1 MIDFSTEF
9 GQRAHKRL
17 SEEEILW
24 LTTIDAQGI
33 PQPRPVWFLWDGE
46 TFLVFSQS
54 QAHKVAHIQ
63 NRNQVALNLNST
75 FTGGDVVVL
84 LGEAQMLSTPVSQ
97 PEMDAYLKKYE
108 QGLKG
113 INMTESDFQD
123 SYHTAIRIKPTQLR
137 GH

>member
-1 MIDFSTEF
+1 MIDFSTQF

-24 LTTIDAQGI
+24 LTTTDSRGI

-46 TFLVFSQS
+46 SVLVFSQP
-54 QAHKVAHIQ
+54 QAFKVAHI
-63 NRNQVALNLNST
+63 RNQSHVALNLNST

-84 LGEAQMLSTPVSQ
+84 LGEAQVLSTPVSKQ
-97 PEMDAYLKKYE
+97 ELDAYLKKYE

-123 SYHTAIRIKPTQLR
+123 SYHTAIRITPTQLR

>member
-9 GQRAHKRL
+9 GQRANKRL
-17 SEEEILW
+17 SEEEVIW
-24 LTTIDAQGI
+24 LTTTDDNGV

-46 TFLVFSQS
+46 TFLVFSQP
-54 QAHKVAHIQ
+54 QGYKVAHIQ
-63 NRNQVALNLNST
+63 KRNQVALNLNST

-84 LGEAQMLSTPVSQ
+84 LGEADLLSTPVSQ
-97 PEMDAYLKKYE
+97 QAMDAYLKKYE

>member
-1 MIDFSTEF
+1 MIDFSTDF

-17 SEEEILW
+17 VEEETLW
-24 LTTIDAQGI
+24 LTTTDTQGI

-46 TFLVFSQS
+46 TFLVFSQP
-54 QAHKVAHIQ
+54 QAYKVAHIQ
-63 NRNQVALNLNST
+63 NQSQVALNLNST

-84 LGEAQMLSTPVSQ
+84 LGEAQLLSTPVSQ
-97 PEMDAYLKKYE
+97 QDMDAYLKKYK

>member
-9 GQRAHKRL
+9 GQRAYKRL
-17 SEEEILW
+17 LEEEIIW

-46 TFLVFSQS
+46 TFLVFSQP
-54 QAHKVAHIQ
+54 QAYKVAHIQ
-63 NRNQVALNLNST
+63 KQGQVALNLNST

-84 LGEAQMLSTPVSQ
+84 LGEAELLSTPVSQ
-97 PEMDAYLKKYE
+97 QAMDAYLSKYE

-123 SYHTAIRIKPTQLR
+123 SYHSAIRIMPSQLR

>member
-24 LTTIDAQGI
+24 LTTTDARGI

-46 TFLVFSQS
+46 SVLVFSQP
-54 QAHKVAHIQ
+54 QAFKVAHI
-63 NRNQVALNLNST
+63 RNQSHVALNLNST

-84 LGEAQMLSTPVSQ
+84 LGEAQVLSTPVSKQ
-97 PEMDAYLKKYE
+97 ELDAYLKKYE

-123 SYHTAIRIKPTQLR
+123 SYHTAIRITPTQLR

>member
-1 MIDFSTEF
+1 MIDFNTDF
-9 GQRAHKRL
+9 GQRAYKRL
-17 SEEEILW
+17 LEEETLW
-24 LTTIDAQGI
+24 LTTTDTQGI

-46 TFLVFSQS
+46 TFLVFSQP
-54 QAHKVAHIQ
+54 QAYKVAHIQ
-63 NRNQVALNLNST
+63 NQGQVALNLNST

-84 LGEAQMLSTPVSQ
+84 IGEAEVLDAPVSQ
-97 PEMDAYLKKYE
+97 QDMDAYLKKYE

>member
-1 MIDFSTEF
+1 MIDFSTQF

-24 LTTIDAQGI
+24 LTTTDSRGI

-46 TFLVFSQS
+46 SVLVFSQP
-54 QAHKVAHIQ
+54 QAFKVAHIQ
-63 NRNQVALNLNST
+63 NQSHVALNLNST

-84 LGEAQMLSTPVSQ
+84 LGEAQVLSTPVSKQ
-97 PEMDAYLKKYE
+97 ELDAYLKKYE

-123 SYHTAIRIKPTQLR
+123 SYHTAIRITPTQLR

>member
-1 MIDFSTEF
+1 MIEFNTEF

>member
-17 SEEEILW
+17 LEEETLW
-24 LTTIDAQGI
+24 LTTTDGQGI

-46 TFLVFSQS
+46 TFLVFSQP
-54 QAHKVAHIQ
+54 QAYKVAHIQ
-63 NRNQVALNLNST
+63 NQGQVALNLNST

-84 LGEAQMLSTPVSQ
+84 IGEAELLSTPVSQ
-97 PEMDAYLKKYE
+97 QDMDAYLKKYE

-113 INMTESDFQD
+113 INMTESEFRD
-123 SYHTAIRIKPTQLR
+123 SYHTAIRIKPSQLR

>member
-1 MIDFSTEF
+1 MIDFSSEF

-24 LTTIDAQGI
+24 LTTIDKQGI

-84 LGEAQMLSTPVSQ
+84 VPHRPRGPA
-97 PEMDAYLKKYE
+97 
-108 QGLKG
+108 GLFASRTSSG
-113 INMTESDFQD
+113 V
-123 SYHTAIRIKPTQLR
+123 RCR
-137 GH
+137 

>member
-9 GQRAHKRL
+9 GQRAFKRL
-17 SEEEILW
+17 ADEETIW
-24 LTTIDAQGI
+24 LTTTDSQGV

-46 TFLVFSQS
+46 TILLFSQP
-54 QAHKVAHIQ
+54 QAHKVAHILKHE
-63 NRNQVALNLNST
+63 RVAINLNST

-84 LGEAQMLSTPVSQ
+84 IGEAELLSDPVS
-97 PEMDAYLKKYE
+97 PGEMQTYLKKYE
-108 QGLKG
+108 KGLVD
-113 INMTESDFQD
+113 INMTEEDFQD

>member
-9 GQRAHKRL
+9 GQRTHKRL

-24 LTTIDAQGI
+24 LTTTDSRGI
-33 PQPRPVWFLWDGE
+33 PQPRPVWFLWDDE
-46 TFLVFSQS
+46 TILVFSQP
-54 QAHKVAHIQ
+54 QAFKVAHIQ
-63 NRNQVALNLNST
+63 NQSHVALNLNST

-84 LGEAQMLSTPVSQ
+84 LGEAQVVSTPNSQ
-97 PEMDAYLKKYE
+97 QVMDAYLKKYE

-113 INMTESDFQD
+113 INMTEGDFRD
-123 SYHTAIRIKPTQLR
+123 SYHTAIRITPTRLR

>member
-17 SEEEILW
+17 FEEEILW
-24 LTTIDAQGI
+24 LTTTDAQGI
-33 PQPRPVWFLWDGE
+33 PQPRPVWFLWDGK
-46 TFLVFSQS
+46 TILIFSQP
-54 QAHKVAHIQ
+54 QAYKVAHIQ
-63 NRNQVALNLNST
+63 NQGQVALNLNST

-84 LGEAQMLSTPVSQ
+84 LGEAQLLGTPVSQ
-97 PEMDAYLKKYE
+97 QDMDAYLKKYE

-113 INMTESDFQD
+113 INMTEEDFQD
-123 SYHTAIRIKPTQLR
+123 SYHTAIRIKPIQLR

>member
-1 MIDFSTEF
+1 MINFSTEF

>member
-1 MIDFSTEF
+1 MIDFSTQF

-24 LTTIDAQGI
+24 LTTTDSRGI

-46 TFLVFSQS
+46 SVLVFSQP
-54 QAHKVAHIQ
+54 QAFKVAHIQ
-63 NRNQVALNLNST
+63 NQSHVALNLNST

-84 LGEAQMLSTPVSQ
+84 LGEAQVLSTPVSKQ
-97 PEMDAYLKKYE
+97 ELDAYLKKYE

-113 INMTESDFQD
+113 IYMTESDFQD
-123 SYHTAIRIKPTQLR
+123 SYHTAIRITPTQLR

>member
-1 MIDFSTEF
+1 MIDFSTQF

-24 LTTIDAQGI
+24 LTTTDSRGI

-46 TFLVFSQS
+46 SVLVFSQP
-54 QAHKVAHIQ
+54 QAFKVAHIQ
-63 NRNQVALNLNST
+63 NQSHVALNLNST

-84 LGEAQMLSTPVSQ
+84 LGEAQVLSTPVSKQ
-97 PEMDAYLKKYE
+97 ELDAFLKKYE

-123 SYHTAIRIKPTQLR
+123 SYHTAIRITPTQLR